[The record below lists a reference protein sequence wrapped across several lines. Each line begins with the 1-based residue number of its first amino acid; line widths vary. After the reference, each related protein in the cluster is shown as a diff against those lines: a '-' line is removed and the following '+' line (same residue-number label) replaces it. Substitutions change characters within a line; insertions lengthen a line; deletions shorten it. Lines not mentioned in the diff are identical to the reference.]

1 MTPAERDLRAV
12 GVRALL
18 ADQNIK
24 DAFDSID
31 KDLKDEWAAART
43 PEERERLWLA
53 VNVMERLKT
62 WLQSA
67 ASGDLTA
74 MKRAK

>member
-1 MTPAERDLRAV
+1 MTPEERGLRAV
-12 GVRALL
+12 AVRQLL

-24 DAFDSID
+24 DAFASIER
-31 KDLKDEWAAART
+31 DLTDEWKAT
-43 PEERERLWLA
+43 HDPDQRENLWRA

-62 WLQSA
+62 WLHTS

-74 MKRAK
+74 LKRTK

>member
-1 MTPAERDLRAV
+1 MTPDQRTLRAV

-18 ADQNIK
+18 EDQNVK
-24 DAFDSID
+24 DAFESID
-31 KDLKDEWAAART
+31 KDLKDEWATART

-53 VNVMERLKT
+53 VNVMDRLKT

-67 ASGDLTA
+67 SSGDLTA
-74 MKRAK
+74 LRRQK

>member
-1 MTPAERDLRAV
+1 MTPDERAMRAV
-12 GVRALL
+12 GVRAML
-18 ADQNIK
+18 ADQNVK

-31 KDLKDEWAAART
+31 KDLKDEWAVART

-74 MKRAK
+74 LRRTK